1 MSFRRTLRPLAMAG
15 LAILMSPVAVP
26 AQSVDPAVVGE
37 RLQRLTATVES
48 LELTIASQR
57 RQIDGLN
64 NEIQR
69 LREESVNRGNQ
80 RPWAEDIKR
89 LNEDVKRLADG
100 ISDVDRKRVADSE
113 QVVRVLNELKKQL
126 AIAIET
132 PKPAPKADV
141 EPRSSTSR
149 GGGDTARSRDREK
162 DKDRDAAPE
171 KAVSYVFKKGDSL
184 SEVVNGFNAEAKKEG
199 YQVVTIDQVMKFNKI
214 TDARRIPVGST
225 IQLPVIPK

>member
-15 LAILMSPVAVP
+15 LAVLLSPVAVT

-48 LELTIASQR
+48 LELTVASQR

-64 NEIQR
+64 NELQR
-69 LREESVNRGNQ
+69 VREEAANRGNL
-80 RPWAEDIKR
+80 RPWADDIKR
-89 LNEDVKRLADG
+89 LSEDVKRLADG
-100 ISDVDRKRVADSE
+100 LSDVDRKRVADSE

-126 AIAIET
+126 AIAVET
-132 PKPAPKADV
+132 PKPAPKTEV
-141 EPRSSTSR
+141 EPRTSSNR
-149 GGGDTARSRDREK
+149 GGGDAGKGREREK
-162 DKDRDAAPE
+162 DTPPE

-184 SEVVNGFNAEAKKEG
+184 SEVVSSFNAEAKKEG

-214 TDARRIPVGST
+214 ADARRIREGST